1 MEFEFKYKLQMNR
14 LLKRN
19 RAVYIFIH
27 CILSEH
33 KILNSSVSLVISIS
47 IILVVLSVTWAIM
60 SNKRLGS
67 SVENQ
72 AVCNHL
78 DQSSFEQE
86 ISSERKTDFTGT
98 MSAIDEDAELSSSNL
113 TMSDSM

>member
-1 MEFEFKYKLQMNR
+1 MLY
-14 LLKRN
+14 
-19 RAVYIFIH
+19 
-27 CILSEH
+27 H
-33 KILNSSVSLVISIS
+33 KILNSTVSLVISIS

-60 SNKRLGS
+60 ANKRLGS

-78 DQSSFEQE
+78 DKSSEIEQE

-98 MSAIDEDAELSSSNL
+98 MSAIEEDAECSSSNL
-113 TMSDSM
+113 TMSDQM